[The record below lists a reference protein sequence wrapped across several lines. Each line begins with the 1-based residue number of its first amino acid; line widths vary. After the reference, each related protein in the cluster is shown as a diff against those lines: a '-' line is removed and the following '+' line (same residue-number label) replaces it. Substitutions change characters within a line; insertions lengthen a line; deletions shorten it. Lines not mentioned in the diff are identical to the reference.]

1 MTCQYCSAKNESDD
15 HRCQRCGRRLQLQA
29 TGAPANR
36 SSLAHQL
43 DVNPEEAPEVAPRPV
58 PTLQLVSPLPP
69 STIPVDRNA
78 PVFQASLFG
87 PQEVSKSNDEM
98 PDRRISSGVTRPRL
112 KRDSNSAQQTL
123 DFVGAIPQAKHA
135 LKTSVEARIYC
146 DAPVAVTPMRVV
158 ATIADCAIG
167 ALGVGIFL
175 TSQTYMGLP
184 ILFSKTAIMSYLI
197 SAVLISLLYRVL
209 YCIANKD
216 TLGVQWAGIRILDF
230 DGRVPSRQQRFRRLA
245 SSLVSIVPAGLGL
258 VWALFDEERLTW
270 HDQMSETFA
279 TAAEMTNG

>member
-1 MTCQYCSAKNESDD
+1 MTCQYCSEKNEPDD

-29 TGAPANR
+29 SSAPVNR

-43 DVNPEEAPEVAPRPV
+43 EVNEAEAPEVAARPA
-58 PTLQLVSPLPP
+58 PSLQLVSSPPVTNPSDQKQPL
-69 STIPVDRNA
+69 
-78 PVFQASLFG
+78 FQASLFG
-87 PQEVSKSNDEM
+87 PQEVSKANEEI
-98 PDRRISSGVTRPRL
+98 PDRRTSSGVSRHRL
-112 KRDSNSAQQTL
+112 KRDSDSGQQSL
-123 DFVGAIPQAKHA
+123 DFVGAIPQAKHT
-135 LKTSVEARIYC
+135 LRTSVEARIYC

-167 ALGVGIFL
+167 AAGVGVFL
-175 TSQTYMGLP
+175 TAQNYMGLP
-184 ILFSKTAIMSYLI
+184 ILLTKPAIMSYLI
-197 SAVLISLLYRVL
+197 SAVLISLLYRIL

-216 TLGVQWAGIRILDF
+216 TIGVQWAGMKILDF
-230 DGRVPSRQQRFRRLA
+230 DGRVPTRQQRFRRLA